1 MATYV
6 TLFKWTAKGVNDV
19 KDTVTRAEKAAQVA
33 ESLGGNLRTILWTQG
48 SYDGVVIT
56 EFPDDETQGAFVIAT
71 AMQGNITTETLRA
84 FTAQELEAIISKL
97 P

>member
-6 TLFKWTAKGVNDV
+6 TLFKWTAQGVNNV
-19 KDTVTRAEKAAQVA
+19 KDTVKRAEKAAQAA
-33 ESLGGNLRTILWTQG
+33 ESLGGHLKTILWLQG
-48 SYDGVVIT
+48 SYDGIVIT

-71 AMQGNITTETLRA
+71 AMQGNISTETLRA
-84 FTAQELEAIISKL
+84 FTAQEIEKILSKL

>member
-6 TLFKWTAKGVNDV
+6 TLFKWTAKGVDNA
-19 KDTVTRAEKAAQVA
+19 KDTVKRAEKAAQAA
-33 ESLGGNLRTILWTQG
+33 EAMGGHLRTILWTQG
-48 SYDGVVIT
+48 SYDGIVIT
-56 EFPDDETQGAFVIAT
+56 EFPDDESQGAFVIAT

-84 FTAQELEAIISKL
+84 FTAQELEKILAKL